1 MTLVVRYLL
10 IENTALKIN
19 IDLLTLSTFT
29 IMKTKQF
36 ILLTAAMFLFL
47 TVNPQKGYCGWDNQ
61 SGDLPGTVNL
71 TPYLIAG
78 GVVITGVIT
87 YLIIKKNKK
96 NKSTSYSIGDS
107 SGSLLASA
115 LTTENDSF
123 YEEMKK
129 ASQKSSVEVFTG
141 NSTTQMAYNVN
152 TGLSVGLRF
161 KF

>member
-1 MTLVVRYLL
+1 
-10 IENTALKIN
+10 
-19 IDLLTLSTFT
+19 
-29 IMKTKQF
+29 MKTKQF
-36 ILLTAAMFLFL
+36 ILIVAAMFWFL
-47 TVNPQKGYCGWDNQ
+47 SMNPQNGYSQQVNKSSWDDN
-61 SGDLPGTVNL
+61 SDELPGMTNI

-129 ASQKSSVEVFTG
+129 ASQKSSVELFTG
-141 NSTTQMAYNVN
+141 NSNTQMAYNVN
-152 TGLSVGLRF
+152 PRLAVGLRI